1 MAGVRRHAPAAERN
15 KEPILQVLRRTL
27 GFAAPDPQLAE
38 RRAFARLCRPA
49 SAGAA
54 SAARRLPPRGL
65 VLEIA
70 SGTGQHT
77 AHFAAALPDL
87 QWQPTEP
94 DADDHVSIR
103 AWTEGLPNAL
113 PPLAL
118 DVSARPWP
126 VERADAI
133 LCINMIHISPWQSTL
148 DLMAGAGELLSRG
161 GVLFLYGPYKRNGAH
176 TAPSNE
182 AFDADL
188 RARNPEWGLRD
199 METVIDVAARNG
211 LSFEEVIAMPANN
224 FSVVFRKI

>member
-1 MAGVRRHAPAAERN
+1 MLPFSQACERN
-15 KEPILQVLRRTL
+15 KEPILDALRRVL
-27 GFAAPDPQLAE
+27 PQRGF
-38 RRAFARLCRPA
+38 
-49 SAGAA
+49 
-54 SAARRLPPRGL
+54 
-65 VLEIA
+65 VVEIA

-77 AHFAAALPDL
+77 AHFAAALPGL

-94 DADDHVSIR
+94 DATYHDSIR
-103 AWTEGLPNAL
+103 AWTEDLPNVK

-118 DVSARPWP
+118 DVSERPWP

-148 DLMAGAGELLSRG
+148 DLMDGAGAILPRG

-188 RARNPEWGLRD
+188 RARNAVWGVRD
-199 METVIDVAARNG
+199 MEAVIEVAAKNG
-211 LSFEEVIAMPANN
+211 IDFVEAVAMPANN
-224 FSVVFRKI
+224 FSVVFEKS

>member
-1 MAGVRRHAPAAERN
+1 MSGGRRQAPAADRN
-15 KEPILQVLRRTL
+15 KEPILDVLRQAL
-27 GFAAPDPQLAE
+27 GFAAPDP
-38 RRAFARLCRPA
+38 RRPA
-49 SAGAA
+49 FAGAA
-54 SAARRLPPRGL
+54 SAERRLPQRGL

-87 QWQPTEP
+87 HWQPTEP
-94 DADDHVSIR
+94 DTDYHDSIR
-103 AWTEGLPNAL
+103 AWTEGLPNVK

-118 DVSARPWP
+118 DVSRRPWP

-148 DLMAGAGELLSRG
+148 DLMAGAGNVLSGG
-161 GVLFLYGPYKRNGAH
+161 GVLFLYGPYRRSGLH

-188 RARNPEWGLRD
+188 RARNPEWGVRD
-199 METVIDVAARNG
+199 MEAVIDVAARNEIA
-211 LSFEEVIAMPANN
+211 FKDAIAMPANN
-224 FSVVFRKI
+224 FSVVFEKL

>member
-1 MAGVRRHAPAAERN
+1 MTDVRRRAPAADRN
-15 KEPILQVLRRTL
+15 KEPILDALRRVL
-27 GFAAPDPQLAE
+27 PQRGF
-38 RRAFARLCRPA
+38 
-49 SAGAA
+49 
-54 SAARRLPPRGL
+54 
-65 VLEIA
+65 VVEIA

-77 AHFAAALPDL
+77 AHFAAALPGL

-94 DADDHVSIR
+94 DATYHDSIR
-103 AWTEGLPNAL
+103 AWTEDLPNVK

-148 DLMAGAGELLSRG
+148 DLMDGAGAILPRG
-161 GVLFLYGPYKRNGAH
+161 GVLFLYGPYKRNGSH

-188 RARNPEWGLRD
+188 RSRNATWGVRD
-199 METVIDVAARNG
+199 MEAVSEVAAKNG
-211 LSFEEVIAMPANN
+211 LGFVEAVAMPANN
-224 FSVVFRKI
+224 FSVVFEKS

>member
-1 MAGVRRHAPAAERN
+1 MTDVRRRAPAADRN
-15 KEPILQVLRRTL
+15 KEPILDVLRRVL
-27 GFAAPDPQLAE
+27 
-38 RRAFARLCRPA
+38 PA
-49 SAGAA
+49 S
-54 SAARRLPPRGL
+54 GL

-77 AHFAAALPDL
+77 AHFAAALPRL

-94 DADDHVSIR
+94 DATCHDSIR
-103 AWTEGLPNAL
+103 AWTEDLPNEK

-118 DVSARPWP
+118 DVSERPWP

-148 DLMAGAGELLSRG
+148 DLMDRAGAILPRG

-188 RARNPEWGLRD
+188 RARNSAWGVRD
-199 METVIDVAARNG
+199 IEAVIEVAEKNGLGFLETV
-211 LSFEEVIAMPANN
+211 AMPANN
-224 FSVVFRKI
+224 FSVVLRKE

>member
-15 KEPILQVLRRTL
+15 KEPILEVLRRV
-27 GFAAPDPQLAE
+27 
-38 RRAFARLCRPA
+38 
-49 SAGAA
+49 
-54 SAARRLPPRGL
+54 LPPRGL

-94 DADDHVSIR
+94 DATYHESIR
-103 AWTEGLPNAL
+103 AWTEGLPNVK
-113 PPLAL
+113 PPLVL
-118 DVSARPWP
+118 DATARPWP
-126 VERADAI
+126 VEHADAI
-133 LCINMIHISPWQSTL
+133 LCTNMIHISPWQSTL
-148 DLMAGAGELLSRG
+148 DLMAGAGAILPRG
-161 GVLFLYGPYKRNGAH
+161 GMLFLYGPYKRNGAH

-211 LSFEEVIAMPANN
+211 LSFEEAIAMPANN
-224 FSVVFRKI
+224 FSVIFWKD

>member
-1 MAGVRRHAPAAERN
+1 MTDVRRRAPAADRN
-15 KEPILQVLRRTL
+15 KEPILDALRRVL
-27 GFAAPDPQLAE
+27 PQRGF
-38 RRAFARLCRPA
+38 
-49 SAGAA
+49 
-54 SAARRLPPRGL
+54 
-65 VLEIA
+65 VVEIA

-77 AHFAAALPDL
+77 AHFAAALPGL

-94 DADDHVSIR
+94 DATYHDSIR
-103 AWTEGLPNAL
+103 AWTEDLPNVK

-118 DVSARPWP
+118 DVSERPWP

-148 DLMAGAGELLSRG
+148 DLMDGAGAILPRG

-188 RARNPEWGLRD
+188 RARNAAWGVRD
-199 METVIDVAARNG
+199 IEAVIEVAEKNGLGFLETV
-211 LSFEEVIAMPANN
+211 AMPANN
-224 FSVVFRKI
+224 FSVVLRKE

>member
-1 MAGVRRHAPAAERN
+1 MTDVRRRAPAADRN
-15 KEPILQVLRRTL
+15 KEPILDALRRVL
-27 GFAAPDPQLAE
+27 PQRGF
-38 RRAFARLCRPA
+38 
-49 SAGAA
+49 
-54 SAARRLPPRGL
+54 
-65 VLEIA
+65 VVEIA

-77 AHFAAALPDL
+77 AHFAAALPGL

-94 DADDHVSIR
+94 DATYHDSIR
-103 AWTEGLPNAL
+103 AWTEDLPNVK

-148 DLMAGAGELLSRG
+148 DLMDGAGAILPRG
-161 GVLFLYGPYKRNGAH
+161 GVLFLYGPYKRNGSH

-188 RARNPEWGLRD
+188 RSRNATWGVRD
-199 METVIDVAARNG
+199 MEAVSEVAAKNG
-211 LSFEEVIAMPANN
+211 LGFVEAVAMPANN
-224 FSVVFRKI
+224 FSVVLRKE

>member
-1 MAGVRRHAPAAERN
+1 MRRTAPAADRN
-15 KEPILQVLRRTL
+15 KAPILDVLRRVL
-27 GFAAPDPQLAE
+27 PQH
-38 RRAFARLCRPA
+38 
-49 SAGAA
+49 
-54 SAARRLPPRGL
+54 GL

-70 SGTGQHT
+70 SGTGQHA
-77 AHFAAALPDL
+77 AHFAAALPGL

-94 DADDHVSIR
+94 DATYYDSIR
-103 AWTEGLPNAL
+103 AWTEGRSNVR

-118 DVSARPWP
+118 DVSSRPWP

-148 DLMAGAGELLSRG
+148 DLVAGAGELLSTG
-161 GVLFLYGPYKRNGAH
+161 GVLFLYGPYKRKGAH

-199 METVIDVAARNG
+199 MEAVIDVAAKKG
-211 LSFEEVIAMPANN
+211 LGFREAVAMPANN
-224 FSVVFRKI
+224 FSVVFGKE

>member
-1 MAGVRRHAPAAERN
+1 MTDVRRRAPAADRN
-15 KEPILQVLRRTL
+15 KEPILDALRRVL
-27 GFAAPDPQLAE
+27 PQH
-38 RRAFARLCRPA
+38 
-49 SAGAA
+49 
-54 SAARRLPPRGL
+54 GL
-65 VLEIA
+65 VVEIA

-77 AHFAAALPDL
+77 AHFAAALPGL

-94 DADDHVSIR
+94 DATDHDSIR
-103 AWTEGLPNAL
+103 AWPEDLPNVK

-118 DVSARPWP
+118 DVSERPWP

-148 DLMAGAGELLSRG
+148 DLMDGAGAILPRG

-188 RARNPEWGLRD
+188 RSRNATWGVRD
-199 METVIDVAARNG
+199 MEAVSEVAAKNG
-211 LSFEEVIAMPANN
+211 LGFVEAVAMPANN
-224 FSVVFRKI
+224 FSVVFEKS

>member
-1 MAGVRRHAPAAERN
+1 MTDGRRRAPAADRN
-15 KEPILQVLRRTL
+15 KEPILDALRRV
-27 GFAAPDPQLAE
+27 
-38 RRAFARLCRPA
+38 
-49 SAGAA
+49 
-54 SAARRLPPRGL
+54 LPPRGF
-65 VLEIA
+65 VVEIA

-77 AHFAAALPDL
+77 AHFAAALPGL

-94 DADDHVSIR
+94 DATYHDSIR
-103 AWTEGLPNAL
+103 AWTEDLPNVK

-148 DLMAGAGELLSRG
+148 DLMDGAGAILPRG
-161 GVLFLYGPYKRNGAH
+161 GVLFLYGPYKRNGSH

-188 RARNPEWGLRD
+188 RSRNATWGVRD
-199 METVIDVAARNG
+199 MEAVSEVAAKNG
-211 LSFEEVIAMPANN
+211 LGFVEAVAMPANN
-224 FSVVFRKI
+224 FSVVFEKS